1 MVSARRA
8 REPLGHRAV
17 GAASGPAMDATFGG
31 TGQSR
36 PVRRASANLP
46 TRSRWLAGDAS

>member
-17 GAASGPAMDATFGG
+17 AAASGPAMDATFGG
-31 TGQSR
+31 PG
-36 PVRRASANLP
+36 NLDP
-46 TRSRWLAGDAS
+46 